1 MISIPAPFV
10 VALLL
15 GVMVVVN
22 HHLLKESPT
31 GILFAA
37 VLWLFVATEIV
48 IGFRWM
54 LDMVSLMSIAAV
66 LSITGVIILYLAFA
80 SLDRSG
86 PAISWSRDWPH
97 SAPIVLTLVGALTS
111 IQWVEIVI
119 VGTKLVYAGL
129 LIHQA
134 RKAPDSLQFVR
145 LGWLKDTQ
153 RALWGASLFLLF
165 SALVDIAIIIDFTL
179 YGGNHS
185 ARLVGY
191 ANLILLLPM
200 GIACVIAGGDS
211 VVKNKDHTSE
221 EMRLEEVKLPEADLV
236 EKNSPEKNTKAS
248 QNVDEANDAE
258 TALLLVRLNELL
270 IDEELFSDTE
280 LSLQRLARKAGV
292 PSRSVSRAINS
303 QTGLN
308 MSQWVNNA
316 RINAACVLLKQSDIS
331 IAQAMF
337 ESGFTTKSNF
347 NREFRRVTGNS
358 PSAWREQHSLPGVN

>member
-10 VALLL
+10 VAMLLAVL
-15 GVMVVVN
+15 VVVN
-22 HHLLKESPT
+22 HQLLKESPT

-54 LDMVSLMSIAAV
+54 LDNVSLMSIAAV
-66 LSITGVIILYLAFA
+66 LSISGIIILYLAFA
-80 SLDRSG
+80 SLGRRG
-86 PAISWSRDWPH
+86 PAISWTRDWPH
-97 SAPIVLTLVGALTS
+97 SVPIILTLVGALTF

-119 VGTKLVYAGL
+119 VVTKLVYAGL
-129 LIHQA
+129 LIQQA

-145 LGWLKDTQ
+145 LGWLRDTQ

-165 SALVDIAIIIDFTL
+165 SALVDVAIIIDFTL
-179 YGGNHS
+179 YGGDNS

-200 GIACVIAGGDS
+200 GVACVIAGGDS
-211 VVKNKDHTSE
+211 VVKNKDET
-221 EMRLEEVKLPEADLV
+221 PEDAELTQALSD
-236 EKNSPEKNTKAS
+236 ENNSHKANIKTS
-248 QNVDEANDAE
+248 QNVDKSDDTEN
-258 TALLLVRLNELL
+258 ALLLVRLNELL
-270 IDEELFSDTE
+270 IDKKLFSDTE

-292 PSRSVSRAINS
+292 PSRSVSRAINT

-316 RINAACVLLKQSDIS
+316 RINAVCVLLKQSDIS

-347 NREFRRVTGNS
+347 NREFRRVTGNN
-358 PSAWREQHSLPGVN
+358 PSAWREQQSQ